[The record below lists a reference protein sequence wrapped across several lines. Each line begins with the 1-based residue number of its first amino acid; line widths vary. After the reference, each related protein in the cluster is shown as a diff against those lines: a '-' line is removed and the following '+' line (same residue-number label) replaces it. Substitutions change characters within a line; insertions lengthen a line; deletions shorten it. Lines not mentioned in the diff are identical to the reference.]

1 MRLINQYMTRF
12 ILKKVR
18 DIKVTPSQ
26 CNSYLLNMHG
36 SRLMLGL
43 EFLADE
49 FESFL
54 FFVCANSR

>member
-1 MRLINQYMTRF
+1 MTRF